1 MPFEYGPQ
9 LAHSKAGCE
18 QFVLPQFRF
27 QIIGCDLSSLR
38 CTWQWAGY
46 NQIRSH
52 LEACEKF
59 RHVAH
64 FFFTKIGQRAL
75 IIRFLPIRPIGL
87 AMTKEIKLHVDL
99 YVLLHDSP
107 LRSARSRIGLPQAN
121 ATEESVSVV
130 PQLNSV
136 RQLVEL
142 LGTSAA
148 KNDVIGNKRLLQQQD
163 RAKHFAFPFFF
174 TELFH
179 SRLAKVILDDVAVT
193 VRQIAELQREHVRL
207 PNQC

>member
-75 IIRFLPIRPIGL
+75 DRKSTR
-87 AMTKEIKLHVDL
+87 
-99 YVLLHDSP
+99 
-107 LRSARSRIGLPQAN
+107 
-121 ATEESVSVV
+121 
-130 PQLNSV
+130 LNSSH
-136 RQLVEL
+136 QII
-142 LGTSAA
+142 SY
-148 KNDVIGNKRLLQQQD
+148 
-163 RAKHFAFPFFF
+163 
-174 TELFH
+174 
-179 SRLAKVILDDVAVT
+179 AVFC
-193 VRQIAELQREHVRL
+193 LKKKK
-207 PNQC
+207 